1 MSPIWEIVY
10 IALHGDVKFS
20 RGKYSA
26 LYILFHQNSFPRSSL
41 RQNPRWRLPTLWSL
55 WIGLPPSWIRDVGGP
70 WARVRPIPNQI
81 IGALTCTLKDS
92 YPTKRSDYVAETWRE
107 LFRFITAT
115 VMRGLRKENT
125 TTRDLTVRD
134 PVDRESIEKK
144 TEILL

>member
-1 MSPIWEIVY
+1 M
-10 IALHGDVKFS
+10 
-20 RGKYSA
+20 
-26 LYILFHQNSFPRSSL
+26 
-41 RQNPRWRLPTLWSL
+41 
-55 WIGLPPSWIRDVGGP
+55 
-70 WARVRPIPNQI
+70 
-81 IGALTCTLKDS
+81 KDS

-115 VMRGLRKENT
+115 VMRGLKKENT